1 MIVPIYLHINV
12 FLAFFKIFILSH
24 IYFFRYSQMICGAIR
39 GALEMMHL
47 EVQAAIVQEFNQN
60 TEIRVKFIRILH
72 ESMPPGE
79 ED

>member
-1 MIVPIYLHINV
+1 
-12 FLAFFKIFILSH
+12 
-24 IYFFRYSQMICGAIR
+24 MICGAIR